1 MQKGRRKGV
10 RSSKPTGLVGPIKF
24 NTFADIAERSKSAV
38 VMIEVLQER
47 KPRRPMFGVIELE
60 PNNREVTNVGT
71 GFVCDKRGYIVTNHH
86 VVQGADQ
93 VRLRFFGKSEL
104 VSAQVVKTDYDLD
117 LALLKTHLPKNTPA
131 LLLGRSNQVRVG
143 EWVMAIGNPLGLEH
157 TVTVGVVSAIN
168 RPLWIGG
175 RHYNYLLQTDAAI
188 NRGNSGGPLFNASG
202 KVIGVNTA
210 VSQSSQGIG
219 FSISVDVVRDMLK
232 KWIPPDEK

>member
-1 MQKGRRKGV
+1 MQKGRGKGI

-24 NTFADIAERSKSAV
+24 NTFADIAEQFKSAV

-47 KPRRPMFGVIELE
+47 KPRRLMFGVIELE
-60 PNNREVTNVGT
+60 ANNREVTNVGT

-86 VVQGADQ
+86 VVQGAEQ
-93 VRLRFFGKSEL
+93 VQLRFYGKSEPVRAL
-104 VSAQVVKTDYDLD
+104 VVKADYELD
-117 LALLKTHLPKNTPA
+117 LALLKTTLPKHTPA

-175 RHYNYLLQTDAAI
+175 RHYKYLLQTDAAI

-219 FSISVDVVRDMLK
+219 FSISIDVVRDMLK
-232 KWIPPDEK
+232 KWIPPDDK